1 MLNVEQRQF
10 YDAVFDAIESGNHAR
25 EPRVFFHDGL
35 GGSGKTFLYSAILS
49 QIKASHLTAIPT
61 ATSGIA
67 ALLLEGGRMLHST
80 FNIPIP
86 VTHIST
92 CGISPDSVISQRIQS
107 ASIIIVDEAPM
118 MHRHVYETL
127 DRSVRDVMKTIDATL
142 ENVPFGGKVVVLGGD
157 FRQMLPVIQKGS
169 RSMIIS
175 SSLNRSEV
183 WRHCSIFSLRTNVRV
198 SLEQQAWS
206 EFLLAAGE
214 GRLGPDVHL
223 PLEIQR
229 IPSLLDLIAKV
240 YGTFDDT
247 ATSLVTKTILT
258 PLNVD
263 VVKVN
268 NMVLDVFPGEVM
280 EYFSF
285 DAIPHGEVNNESLYP
300 TEFLNTIDDATMPL
314 HKLRLKIGCIV
325 ILLRNLNTLQGICNV
340 TRLRVDSFLPTMI
353 QARIISQ
360 GNFYGDVHL
369 LPRIALY
376 PSQSRLPFR
385 FRRLQ
390 FPV

>member
-1 MLNVEQRQF
+1 
-10 YDAVFDAIESGNHAR
+10 
-25 EPRVFFHDGL
+25 
-35 GGSGKTFLYSAILS
+35 
-49 QIKASHLTAIPT
+49 
-61 ATSGIA
+61 
-67 ALLLEGGRMLHST
+67 
-80 FNIPIP
+80 
-86 VTHIST
+86 
-92 CGISPDSVISQRIQS
+92 
-107 ASIIIVDEAPM
+107 
-118 MHRHVYETL
+118 
-127 DRSVRDVMKTIDATL
+127 MKTIDATL
-142 ENVPFGGKVVVLGGD
+142 ENVPFGGKVVVMGGD

-175 SSLNRSEV
+175 SSLNRSDV

-206 EFLLAAGE
+206 EFLLGVGE
-214 GRLGPDVHL
+214 GCLGPDVHL
-223 PLEIQR
+223 PPEIQR
-229 IPSLLDLIAKV
+229 VPSLLDLIAKV

-247 ATSLVTKTILT
+247 ATSLVAKTILT
-258 PLNVD
+258 PLNID

-285 DAIPHGEVNNESLYP
+285 DAIPHGVVNNESLYP
-300 TEFLNTIDDATMPL
+300 TAFLNTIDDATMPL

-325 ILLRNLNTLQGICNV
+325 ILLRNLNTIQGLCNG
-340 TRLRVDSFLPTMI
+340 TRLRVDSFIPTMI
-353 QARIISQ
+353 QATIISQ

-385 FRRLQ
+385 FKRLQ
-390 FPV
+390 FPLRLAFAMTINKSQSQTLETVGLYLPNPLFTYDQLYVALSRTRIGPTGIVFCDGQRCLQRGFPLGDVK